1 MTAVRRPGLNASRSA
16 ATILLLAL
24 FAAQVSAAGLA
35 ANSGAAA
42 DAAPVAGV
50 GAAAGTDTACPA
62 PPAPARTRRASAAV
76 GRVLLAEQQQ
86 CIAAAIARFAPRV
99 PGETNVFFVGF
110 AGYGEQRVFRKEAQL
125 ALRVFGER
133 FGSFDR
139 SLELVNDIHDR
150 TTFPLATFENLSY
163 ALRLIGQRMDPR
175 EDVLVLVLT
184 SHGSPDAGI
193 AITNGSLLDD
203 DLSPR
208 DVRRVLDEARIR
220 WRVVVA
226 SACYAGIFVRPL
238 ATETSF
244 IMTAADSRHSSF
256 GCADDRDLTYFG
268 EALFADAMPRDC
280 SLESAFAAAR
290 RIIRQRE
297 SEEGE
302 IHSNPQIFI
311 GARMRTKLAML
322 ERASE
327 TLGRERSLQCGK
339 VLSSSH
345 PARSSPWQS
354 EAAR

>member
-1 MTAVRRPGLNASRSA
+1 
-16 ATILLLAL
+16 
-24 FAAQVSAAGLA
+24 
-35 ANSGAAA
+35 
-42 DAAPVAGV
+42 APE
-50 GAAAGTDTACPA
+50 
-62 PPAPARTRRASAAV
+62 RTRRATTAAR
-76 GRVLLAEQQQ
+76 RVLLEEQRQ
-86 CIAAAIARFAPRV
+86 CIAAAIPRFAPRV

-150 TTFPLATFENLSY
+150 TTYPLATFENLGY

-175 EDVLVLVLT
+175 DDVLVLVLT

-208 DVRRVLDEARIR
+208 DLRRILDEAQIR
-220 WRVVVA
+220 WRVIVA

-238 ATETSF
+238 GTDTSL

-290 RIIRQRE
+290 RIIRRRE
-297 SEEGE
+297 SDEGE

-311 GARMRTKLAML
+311 GARMRAKLTTM

-327 TLGRERSLQCGK
+327 TLGRERSLQCAK
-339 VLSSSH
+339 VLSSAH
-345 PARSSPWQS
+345 PPRSSPWRA
-354 EAAR
+354 EATR